1 MGVPCAVSFGGDR
14 VDGRGGGGV
23 RLIGRYVG
31 DSEDDLS
38 LGSGVGTD
46 AVEAGF
52 SMGFGVVGADGKLVG
67 E

>member
-1 MGVPCAVSFGGDR
+1 MGVPCAVSSAGNR
-14 VDGRGGGGV
+14 VDGRVGGGV

-31 DSEDDLS
+31 DSEDGLS
-38 LGSGVGTD
+38 PGSGVGTD

-52 SMGFGVVGADGKLVG
+52 SMGFGVVGADGNLVG